1 MRFSSNIIRQE
12 VLMILAKK
20 TFYIETIIFPL
31 TMSLIMVLASSNRS
45 SAALLNFIILLSI
58 YGVLQNALSGSA
70 RSIEKEK
77 YQDTL
82 SLHFLSN
89 ISLHEIVFNKLLA
102 NILIGVFN
110 LIILVALF
118 MVVFPLSIYRFDLL
132 IIGFVLMLMT
142 SLTFSL
148 CLSSIFFK
156 MRSPYAAS
164 SILIRLILLITGILI
179 PFDLFP
185 RSLLFIVSF
194 TGVPQVFNLIL
205 YGLSGGQLLDAVYMI
220 MLPMVLVGQL
230 AFGIY
235 RFSTA
240 EFNYLKTGGI

>member
-1 MRFSSNIIRQE
+1 MTGVQ
-12 VLMILAKK
+12 
-20 TFYIETIIFPL
+20 TC
-31 TMSLIMVLASSNRS
+31 
-45 SAALLNFIILLSI
+45 ALP
-58 YGVLQNALSGSA
+58 
-70 RSIEKEK
+70 
-77 YQDTL
+77 
-82 SLHFLSN
+82 
-89 ISLHEIVFNKLLA
+89 IS

-118 MVVFPLSIYRFDLL
+118 MVVIPLSIYRLDLF

-179 PFDLFP
+179 PFELFP
-185 RSLLFIVSF
+185 RPLLFIVSL

-205 YGLSGGQLLDAVYMI
+205 YGLSGGQLLDAIYLI
-220 MLPMVLVGQL
+220 MLPIVLVGQL
-230 AFGIY
+230 AFGVY

-240 EFNYLKTGGI
+240 EYNYLKTGGI